1 MNNLIIKLKKK
12 KKKKTFVDNYLYF
25 YFYFLYY
32 IMHVDIQ
39 RLLASDENLLF

>member
-1 MNNLIIKLKKK
+1 MNNFIIKLKKK
-12 KKKKTFVDNYLYF
+12 KKTFLDNYL